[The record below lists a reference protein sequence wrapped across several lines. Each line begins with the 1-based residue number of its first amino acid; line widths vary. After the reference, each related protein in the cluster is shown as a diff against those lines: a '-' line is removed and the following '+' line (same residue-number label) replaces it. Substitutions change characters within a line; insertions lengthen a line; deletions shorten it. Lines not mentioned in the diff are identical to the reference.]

1 LKVPL
6 VKIYSYNL
14 SGREKYSQPEK
25 PTVRIKGASS
35 YYRDRKPSELAS
47 VIKGISYAGIKTSCK
62 TKAASSVE
70 AEKSQKLK
78 ELSQLI
84 RAS

>member
-1 LKVPL
+1 
-6 VKIYSYNL
+6 
-14 SGREKYSQPEK
+14 
-25 PTVRIKGASS
+25 VRIKAASS

-78 ELSQLI
+78 ELLFVALPVARVRFLI
-84 RAS
+84 